1 MKLLWLACPF
11 VFVLAYVLTPPVI
24 ALAWKIR
31 AVDVPM
37 DGRRMHCV
45 AIPRNGGLAIF
56 PAFLAGCALFVHGN
70 GELTRVLLGASF
82 LLCAGLADDVRSLP
96 PAVKLLFQI
105 AAALLGCGIP
115 QNFAGVAAVL
125 WVVALINA
133 HNFIDGLDGLLSGV
147 AAIEGVF
154 LGVAIFLT
162 GGTAE
167 TILPPLLL
175 SSACLAFRLFNRF
188 PAQVFA
194 GDCGSETVGY
204 LLACLSL
211 PLFGASDWSVGVL
224 SPFFLFA
231 YPLTELSAS
240 VVRRLLRGHSP
251 FLADRGHFHHRI
263 CAAGVTQV
271 QCVGLLTAVAAS
283 VGAVGIFLSMREW
296 ELAAGISCF
305 IAVLLLIR
313 VRRFIAAFEK

>member
-1 MKLLWLACPF
+1 MNPIWFACPF
-11 VFVLAYVLTPPVI
+11 VFLLAYVLTPPVI
-24 ALAWKIR
+24 AVAWKLR

-37 DGRRMHCV
+37 DERRMHCV
-45 AIPRNGGLAIF
+45 AIPRNGGLAVF
-56 PAFLAGCALFVHGN
+56 AAFLAGCLLFARGN
-70 GELTRVLLGASF
+70 GALTRILPGAALL
-82 LLCAGLADDVRSLP
+82 LLAGLADDIHCLSP
-96 PAVKLLFQI
+96 WIKLLFQV

-115 QNFAGVAAVL
+115 QNFAGVATLL
-125 WVVALINA
+125 WVVALTNA
-133 HNFIDGLDGLLSGV
+133 HNFIDGLDGLLAGV
-147 AAIEGVF
+147 SAIEGVF

-211 PLFGASDWSVGVL
+211 PLFGASDWSGGVMAPL
-224 SPFFLFA
+224 FLFA
-231 YPLTELSAS
+231 YPLTELAAS

-263 CAAGVTQV
+263 CAAGVTQA
-271 QCVGLLTAVAAS
+271 QCVGLLMAVTAS
-283 VGAVGIFLSMREW
+283 VGAVGIFLSLREW
-296 ELAAGISCF
+296 GIAASISCVV
-305 IAVLLLIR
+305 AALLLIR